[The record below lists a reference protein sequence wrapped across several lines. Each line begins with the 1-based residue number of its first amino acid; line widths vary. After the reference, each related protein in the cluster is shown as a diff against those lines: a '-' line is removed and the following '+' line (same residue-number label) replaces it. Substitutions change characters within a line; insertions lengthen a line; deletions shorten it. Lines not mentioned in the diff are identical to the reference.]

1 MYGRMGADA
10 IQDSQS
16 RLSGTGS
23 WPLGRSNPCGQI
35 GRLVQKWAS
44 VTSPMAPARMTSTVR
59 TVDSLPRDGVPMCVA
74 SFFSAATSAIRRA
87 SFTSRVSG
95 FSQ

>member
-1 MYGRMGADA
+1 
-10 IQDSQS
+10 
-16 RLSGTGS
+16 
-23 WPLGRSNPCGQI
+23 
-35 GRLVQKWAS
+35 
-44 VTSPMAPARMTSTVR
+44 MAPARMTSTVR